1 MCAISVHTNPIYGWR
16 ELDRKSLVKL
26 ASCLSWPH
34 LVFGVGTCEVDKVLI
49 SPDTKLKDP
58 LASVI
63 APWLLILIQ
72 SVSLEVTQEKALDS
86 ADWIKPKQYDPDAK
100 QVNGKEWVGLFVTL
114 EGANGFCICEWSQ
127 AESMNTLLTCL
138 SVGLKCQLYFHS
150 SPFSLSLSLP
160 KCKTLTYTTWSRDRE
175 RQHTILHFC
184 AHKQMRRYWLEA
196 QLHSHWCS
204 SQSVM
209 LLPFALLQPCSLTL
223 WACSKGRTQ
232 FTWHLNTTTKHM
244 HIALRWAWIG
254 SCNLNVTVYINPSSN
269 ITIRTAYWCL
279 HRGIASSRAG

>member
-100 QVNGKEWVGLFVTL
+100 QVNAKEWVGLFVTL
-114 EGANGFCICEWSQ
+114 ERANGFCICEWSQ
-127 AESMNTLLTCL
+127 ADLWIPYSLASVWDWNANYIFIPPL
-138 SVGLKCQLYFHS
+138 SVLRFHS
-150 SPFSLSLSLP
+150 
-160 KCKTLTYTTWSRDRE
+160 
-175 RQHTILHFC
+175 
-184 AHKQMRRYWLEA
+184 
-196 QLHSHWCS
+196 
-204 SQSVM
+204 
-209 LLPFALLQPCSLTL
+209 
-223 WACSKGRTQ
+223 
-232 FTWHLNTTTKHM
+232 LNAK
-244 HIALRWAWIG
+244 L
-254 SCNLNVTVYINPSSN
+254 
-269 ITIRTAYWCL
+269 
-279 HRGIASSRAG
+279 